1 MKQRAE
7 QERRRKEGR
16 PLPFRQFAPD
26 LYKTQI
32 NQTVR
37 TRPGT
42 FWRRRTCKAEN
53 AGLPKSKRARAPPSS
68 KHQGCSQNSRE
79 RVTEAQIT
87 PSVWFAPH
95 GLAGKRSLASY
106 SFCLKGVPKLGKQHG
121 FAREKTC
128 TWIKNIF
135 IRMKTKR
142 ATLRIFPFMCKNE
155 GTRMTLRRFD
165 PGLFK
170 PQICR
175 THWFTTIDR

>member
-7 QERRRKEGR
+7 QERRRKESR
-16 PLPFRQFAPD
+16 SLPFRQFAPD

-68 KHQGCSQNSRE
+68 EHQWCPQNSRE
-79 RVTEAQIT
+79 VVTEAQIT
-87 PSVWFAPH
+87 PSVWFTPR
-95 GLAGKRSLASY
+95 GLAGKRPLPSY

-121 FAREKTC
+121 FAREKKTC
-128 TWIKNIF
+128 TWIKTF
-135 IRMKTKR
+135 
-142 ATLRIFPFMCKNE
+142 LSE
-155 GTRMTLRRFD
+155 
-165 PGLFK
+165 
-170 PQICR
+170 
-175 THWFTTIDR
+175 